1 MVNVQVGLS
10 ARRVRRE
17 RRGLD
22 CLAPVL
28 CWSAPASAAAA
39 SSTPTGAAILPTT
52 APARRRPS
60 WLMFVLEARAYTHT
74 HTHIHTHTHTHTHPH
89 TLTHILCSASQLDG
103 SMAVLSQAAMR
114 GLAGTLW
121 RTTRPLL
128 AASPAWAKR
137 AVERGFVELGLLVL
151 NAPSEGIIVI
161 AGGQPKSLSLS
172 LPLFLSL
179 SLPLC
184 FFLSLVSSVAPYLG
198 TYFVVYC
205 IVSPRRRYAMRC
217 YAMLCVHDAQ
227 VAACGRWARMPT
239 VRMAAVARPR

>member
-1 MVNVQVGLS
+1 MRMLRRAGWQVYSGKQWRNRGLGELS
-10 ARRVRRE
+10 ALWNEQQAQLAKLHAAGPSAQVRPLPPCSR
-17 RRGLD
+17 
-22 CLAPVL
+22 APVL
-28 CWSAPASAAAA
+28 PGTHCI
-39 SSTPTGAAILPTT
+39 STSTG
-52 APARRRPS
+52 
-60 WLMFVLEARAYTHT
+60 THSLS
-74 HTHIHTHTHTHTHPH
+74 HSLSHTHTHTHTHPH

-217 YAMLCVHDAQ
+217 YAMRA
-227 VAACGRWARMPT
+227 
-239 VRMAAVARPR
+239 

>member
-1 MVNVQVGLS
+1 
-10 ARRVRRE
+10 
-17 RRGLD
+17 
-22 CLAPVL
+22 
-28 CWSAPASAAAA
+28 
-39 SSTPTGAAILPTT
+39 
-52 APARRRPS
+52 
-60 WLMFVLEARAYTHT
+60 
-74 HTHIHTHTHTHTHPH
+74 
-89 TLTHILCSASQLDG
+89 
-103 SMAVLSQAAMR
+103 MAVLSQAAMR